1 MNGTSKYTVWH
12 YVGCGCAVLLVL
24 GILGVGGCFVVLTQ
38 WGREME
44 REIKDP
50 AAREAKAQE
59 ILGYDELPEGYHAGI
74 SLSVPFVMD
83 LVMLGDRA
91 LPAGDDEWGRVHDED
106 DLFDERGFLYF
117 KVRSFGD
124 AGVEMRDDL
133 DYDFDAE
140 ERIAEGEV
148 EAGGATVRYH
158 ADLGTA
164 HLDGDSQATVSA
176 ELEIECGDGFTRHGV
191 WFTPAPPL
199 EADEAGEAGEEVAAD
214 EAGPEVGG
222 RSASAPRDLTGTPA
236 DEAALRE
243 FLDHFRFCG

>member
-24 GILGVGGCFVVLTQ
+24 AVLGIGGCFVVLTQ
-38 WGREME
+38 WGRDVE

-50 AAREAKAQE
+50 AAREAKAQS
-59 ILGYDELPEGYHAGI
+59 ILGYDEIPEGYHAGI
-74 SLSVPFVMD
+74 SFSVPFAMEV
-83 LVMLGDRA
+83 VMLGDRE
-91 LPAGDDEWGRVHDED
+91 LPAGDDMERLHDED

-140 ERIAEGEV
+140 ERVAEGEV
-148 EAGGATVRYH
+148 EAGGATVRYR
-158 ADLGTA
+158 ADLGSA
-164 HLDGDSQATVSA
+164 HLDGDSQRTVSA

-191 WFTPAPPL
+191 WFTPAPPG
-199 EADEAGEAGEEVAAD
+199 EAGEAAEEVAAD
-214 EAGPEVGG
+214 EAGPEVEVP
-222 RSASAPRDLTGTPA
+222 AEALDFTGTPA